1 MLYDIRSQSSRDL
14 SYRGSQGTRINRPR
28 PNKCIDIILD
38 KDFNKIVPKPVNNHP
53 VFDIEYLRAYLMKL
67 PSNGYSCKDAL
78 HALITEG
85 HESYYH
91 VFCLFESSGQGVT
104 KTFYDSYGGREVAIG
119 YYRPIIHNSKMAICF
134 NCWKLVKI
142 TDINQKK
149 RHISVDGRDMEG
161 KLEV

>member
-1 MLYDIRSQSSRDL
+1 MS
-14 SYRGSQGTRINRPR
+14 GTRINRPR

-53 VFDIEYLRAYLMKL
+53 VFDIEYLRACVINYNIYYANQFEKVFEVEKRYDNL
-67 PSNGYSCKDAL
+67 SAIRS
-78 HALITEG
+78 
-85 HESYYH
+85 HETSQQW
-91 VFCLFESSGQGVT
+91 LFV
-104 KTFYDSYGGREVAIG
+104 YGGREVAIG

-149 RHISVDGRDMEG
+149 RHISVDGRDMG
-161 KLEV
+161 MRLSLKT